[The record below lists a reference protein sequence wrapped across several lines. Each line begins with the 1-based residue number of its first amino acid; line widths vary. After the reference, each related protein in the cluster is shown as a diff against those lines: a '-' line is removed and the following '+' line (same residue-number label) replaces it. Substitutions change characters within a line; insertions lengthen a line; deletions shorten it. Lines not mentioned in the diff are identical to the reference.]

1 MSSSPTLARVVFR
14 VAAVTGLLVL
24 APMYVLLDEI
34 GERFPPAI
42 TQPLFYYGFV
52 GIAIAFQLAFL
63 VIASDP
69 ARYRALMPVA
79 VIEKLSLGIPAM
91 ILLSQDRVAPMI
103 AAGAGIDLLL
113 GVLFAVAYVLTP
125 RAHGAT

>member
-1 MSSSPTLARVVFR
+1 MSSSPTFARVVFR

-63 VIASDP
+63 VIACDP

>member
-1 MSSSPTLARVVFR
+1 MTDTLMFTCEHGGNRV
-14 VAAVTGLLVL
+14 
-24 APMYVLLDEI
+24 
-34 GERFPPAI
+34 
-42 TQPLFYYGFV
+42 
-52 GIAIAFQLAFL
+52 
-63 VIASDP
+63 P